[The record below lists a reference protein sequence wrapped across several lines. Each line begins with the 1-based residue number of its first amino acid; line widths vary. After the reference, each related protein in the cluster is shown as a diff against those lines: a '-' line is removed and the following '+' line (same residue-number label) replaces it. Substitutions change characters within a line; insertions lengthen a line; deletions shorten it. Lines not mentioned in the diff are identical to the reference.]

1 MAKALTSK
9 AVENLVPPSSRIEV
23 ADGAMQGLYLVVQ
36 PSGAK
41 SWAVRYRFAGKPRK
55 MTIGPYPLFGL
66 LQAREAA
73 GKALRAVSEGRDP
86 AEEVKAKK
94 AGIPTIQTVDAALT
108 DFITRHVEPNN
119 RESWRSEVKRIIEL
133 DVRPRWG
140 KRRLADIHKRDV
152 LALLDAVTDRGA
164 RVAAN
169 RLFALLRKF
178 FNWSI
183 ERGLIE
189 VSPTDGM
196 RPPAAETSR
205 DRILT
210 NEEIRLF
217 WQATEALG
225 WPFGPMARLL
235 LLTGQRREEV
245 AAATW
250 DEFHLNGKEPTW
262 VIPKERSKNG
272 QAHAVPLSPQAI
284 AVLETLPRLKVDY
297 SSSLKSKDFIL
308 TTTGETPIS
317 GYSRAKAAL
326 DAKMLELAHKE
337 ATDQGKDLGAGS
349 LPSWRFH
356 DLRRTA
362 ASLMA
367 SLGQPIHVVEA
378 VLNHRSGTIKGVSAV
393 YVRHNF
399 ADEKRRAL
407 TALANCVDDLIGS
420 DRKNVVGLRKAGK

>member
-1 MAKALTSK
+1 MAKALTAK
-9 AVENLVPPSSRIEV
+9 AVENLAPTASRMEV
-23 ADGAMQGLYLVVQ
+23 ADGGMQGLYLVVQ

-94 AGIPTIQTVDAALT
+94 AGIPAIETVDAALN
-108 DFITRHVEPNN
+108 DFIARHVEPNN
-119 RESWRSEVKRIIEL
+119 KESWSSEVKRIIEA

-152 LALLDAVTDRGA
+152 LSLLDAVTDRGA

-189 VSPTDGM
+189 ASPTGGM

-205 DRILT
+205 DRVLSAD
-210 NEEIRLF
+210 EIRLF
-217 WQATEALG
+217 WEATGTMG
-225 WPFGPMARLL
+225 WPFGHMARLL

-245 AAATW
+245 AAASW
-250 DEFHLNGKEPTW
+250 DELELHGPDPTW

-272 QAHAVPLSPQAI
+272 QAHSVPLSPQAVTI
-284 AVLETLPRLKVDY
+284 LQSLPRLAVEKT
-297 SSSLKSKDFIL
+297 KGKARKDLIL
-308 TTTGETPIS
+308 TTTGETPVS

-326 DAKMLELAHKE
+326 DARMLALAQQK
-337 ATDQGKDLGAGS
+337 AKDAGAD
-349 LPSWRFH
+349 PHAVHIAPWRFH

-362 ASLMA
+362 ASIMA

-407 TALANCVDDLIGS
+407 NALANYVDELIGL
-420 DRKNVVGLRKAGK
+420 DRNNVIGMRKVSG